1 MAFVIGDDCVMCGTC
16 AANCPAEAIS
26 EGNGKYVINAD
37 SCMECGTCAANCP
50 VGAISGTVKQPH
62 TIDVNKC
69 IKCGACVKKCPVHA
83 RYYDSYN
90 YLYHKEE
97 LELGFARR
105 AEPAL
110 FF

>member
-1 MAFVIGDDCVMCGTC
+1 MEGQIPYRPYYVPKDRNGNPVNILKDKPKVHDTCNDCGLC
-16 AANCPAEAIS
+16 AKVCPMGSIS
-26 EGNGKYVINAD
+26 PENVREYTGI
-37 SCMECGTCAANCP
+37 
-50 VGAISGTVKQPH
+50 
-62 TIDVNKC
+62 C

-105 AEPAL
+105 AEPVL